1 MCVLQPA
8 PPKHI
13 FVRNGVAA
21 SASVASA
28 GTGAGVRGSL
38 CPTASRRSALL
49 GHLAAGEG
57 SGRRPY
63 SFSFVLMATGI
74 VESLRSV
81 LAPSS

>member
-1 MCVLQPA
+1 MGMLGA
-8 PPKHI
+8 LHSK
-13 FVRNGVAA
+13 NT
-21 SASVASA
+21 
-28 GTGAGVRGSL
+28 GTGAGGSL
-38 CPTASRRSALL
+38 GPGLPGRSALP
-49 GHLAAGEG
+49 GDLAAGEG